1 MKYLLDTCVISE
13 MIRPFPKQQVTD
25 WVEGRDE
32 RTLYL
37 SVLTIGEIY
46 KGISKLPES
55 KKKNDIRLW
64 MENDLRRR
72 FEKRILNITE
82 EIAGIWGEI
91 QGKTEKEGRKMPA
104 IDSLIA
110 ATAIFHGMT
119 LVTRNTSDI
128 ENSGVPVLNPWE
140 SDIIL

>member
-1 MKYLLDTCVISE
+1 MRYLVDTCVISE
-13 MIRPFPKQQVTD
+13 TIKPFPKQQVTD

-32 RTLYL
+32 KKLFL
-37 SVLTIGEIY
+37 SVLTIGEIH

-55 KKKNDIRLW
+55 KRKSDIRAWL
-64 MENDLRRR
+64 ENDLRRR
-72 FEKRILNITE
+72 FEKRILGITE
-82 EIAGIWGEI
+82 DIARIWGEI
-91 QGKTEKEGRKMPA
+91 QGNSEKEGRKMPA

-128 ENSGVPVLNPWE
+128 EHSGVSLFNPWK
-140 SDIIL
+140 